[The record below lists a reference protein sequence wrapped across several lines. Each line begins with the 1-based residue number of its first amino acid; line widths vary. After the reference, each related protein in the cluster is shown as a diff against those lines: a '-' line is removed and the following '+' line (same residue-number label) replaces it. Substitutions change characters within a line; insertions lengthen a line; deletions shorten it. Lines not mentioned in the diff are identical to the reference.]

1 MKIFSGTSH
10 HTFARGVCDYL
21 RISLGAIELSTFPD
35 GETFIQI
42 RESVRG
48 GDIFIIQGTHFP
60 ANDHAM
66 EMLIMMDAIR
76 RASAARIT
84 AVLPYFGYSRQ
95 DRKDKPRVPIT
106 AKLMANLLISAG
118 ANRIL
123 AMDLHAPQVTG
134 FFDIPMDHLSA
145 APTLLGHIRKQN
157 YGNMTICSP
166 DAGGMRRAATYADAL
181 NCPLALVVKRR
192 FDGVHAEAVD
202 VIGEV
207 AGRDILLIDDTTETA
222 ETLTTAAKL
231 LKERGALSIRAAV
244 SHAPLTALGQ
254 ENLKNSA
261 IDSLLTT
268 NSTPTPFDISL
279 PITKLDICPLFGE
292 AIRRIHGNGS
302 LAELFEFPKF

>member
-10 HTFARGVCDYL
+10 PAFAQGICDHL

-35 GETFIQI
+35 GETFVQI

-66 EMLIMMDAIR
+66 EMFAMMDAIR

-84 AVLPYFGYSRQ
+84 AVFPYFGYGRQ
-95 DRKDKPRVPIT
+95 DRKDRPRVPIT
-106 AKLMANLLISAG
+106 AKLMANLLTSAG

-123 AMDLHAPQVTG
+123 TMDLHAPQVAG
-134 FFDIPMDHLSA
+134 FFDIPVDHLSA
-145 APTLLGHIRKQN
+145 TPTLLDHIKKQN
-157 YGNMTICSP
+157 YGNITICSP
-166 DAGGMRRAATYADAL
+166 DVGGMRRAATYADAL

-192 FDGVHAEAVD
+192 SGGIHAEAID
-202 VIGEV
+202 AIGEV
-207 AGRDILLIDDTTETA
+207 AGKDILLIDDTTETA

-231 LKERGALSIRAAV
+231 LRERGALSIRAAV
-244 SHAPLTALGQ
+244 SHAPLAAVGQ
-254 ENLKNSA
+254 KNLKNSA

-268 NSTPTPFDISL
+268 NSTPTPFDASL
-279 PITKLDICPLFGE
+279 PITKLNICPLFGE
-292 AIRRIHGNGS
+292 AIKKIHNNSS
-302 LAELFEFPKF
+302 LVELSEFFEF